1 MSKSYYEK
9 FPVSGFP
16 RGKNEEPRFYSPQW
30 LDEPGF
36 VAEHRQSQVDRAR
49 KLREAFE
56 ADRPGRLRELRK
68 LLKYRHRFNT
78 VLVMTLNRG
87 FADLLL
93 NWVESCDHHGIDVR
107 SWALIAAMDED
118 TAQQFE
124 SLGFAVY
131 LATPAYGCPGP
142 GAAEKF
148 GDSDFKDMMFP
159 KTAVVQD
166 LLSIGHDV
174 LFQDVDLVWKK
185 DPGEILL
192 HPERELL
199 DAQFMYD
206 GPSPHYAPLHANTG
220 FFFLRNNERSRT
232 FWQQA
237 FDHFDKVYDYSG
249 QQKHVNMLLV
259 ARYFRGLK
267 LDILPEAD
275 FANGHLFTSSD
286 VSKLPPDPYVIH
298 FSWTRNLEHK
308 MEKYRQANE
317 WYL

>member
-1 MSKSYYEK
+1 MSKSYYER
-9 FPVSGFP
+9 FPCSDFP
-16 RGKNEEPRFYSPQW
+16 KAKSEQPRFCSSQW
-30 LDEPGF
+30 LDEPNY
-36 VAEHRQSQVDRAR
+36 VAEHRQWQVDRAR
-49 KLREAFE
+49 RLREGFE
-56 ADRPGRLRELRK
+56 TGRPDRLRELRK
-68 LLKYRHRFNT
+68 LLRYRNRFNT

-93 NWVESCDHHGIDVR
+93 NWVKSCDRHGIEVR
-107 SWALIAAMDED
+107 SWTLIAAMDEV

-131 LATPAYGCPGP
+131 LATPAYGSPGLN
-142 GAAEKF
+142 AAAAY
-148 GDSDFKDMMFP
+148 GNSDFKDMMFP

-185 DPGEILL
+185 DPAEILL

-206 GPSPHYAPLHANTG
+206 GPNQQYAPLHANSG
-220 FFFLRNNERSRT
+220 FFFLRNNERSRI

-237 FDHFDKVYDYSG
+237 FDHFDKVYAYGG
-249 QQKHVNMLLV
+249 QQKHVNLLLV

-275 FANGHLFTSSD
+275 FANGHLFTSSE
-286 VSKLPPDPYVIH
+286 VSQLPPDPYVIH

-308 MEKYRQANE
+308 MEKYRFAKQ